1 VQRAGSIPAVGT
13 GFEAFVY
20 IKEAIDLEKEIEK
33 LQKEL
38 RNLEAAL
45 KRTTGKL
52 ANKAFLSKAPEEVV
66 QKEKDKQEELQRR
79 KEKIAGYVEELR
91 A

>member
-1 VQRAGSIPAVGT
+1 VGS

-33 LQKEL
+33 RQKEL
-38 RNLEAAL
+38 RNINEAL

-79 KEKIAGYVEELR
+79 KEKIAGYLEELTS
-91 A
+91 